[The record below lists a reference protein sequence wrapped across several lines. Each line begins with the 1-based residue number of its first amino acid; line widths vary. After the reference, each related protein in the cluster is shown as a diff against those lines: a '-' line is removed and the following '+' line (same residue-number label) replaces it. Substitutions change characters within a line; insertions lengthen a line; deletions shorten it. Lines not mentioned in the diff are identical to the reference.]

1 MIKLLALLTLMLSSA
16 NTSCDKERS
25 LPETPPSRFERYTT
39 DLTMYSDILGETI
52 HYSIY
57 LPADYTTATDRRYGV
72 VYLLHGFGDNWGAW
86 NDQWLHITT
95 LIDSKEAAGEITPM
109 IYVMPQGFN
118 SYYVNRYDG
127 SFNYMDMFTEELV
140 PYIDRTYRT
149 RADRSSRAVAG
160 YSMGGFGAM
169 ILPSKHAELFSVS
182 IPLSMSF
189 RTDEQYMAEPQSG
202 WDGQWGSIFGGVG
215 LAGEGRLTEY
225 YKEYC
230 PFYFFNE
237 QSAASFADL
246 HYYFDCGDDEEQLLI
261 ANDRLHRQLRELGIA
276 HEYRVR
282 NGAHT
287 SDYWHDAMREGLDY
301 IECCFNGGTWP
312 DAQNIATDPSYAG
325 AELSETVGGEE
336 VVAYPSAGYDES
348 KSNSVVYLLHDG
360 LAKEDLH
367 RMMNLWNVAVNTKPF
382 IVVCV
387 PSSQAGSD
395 FATLAQAIDAKYA
408 IAEDADRH
416 FGAGLGSG
424 AGLLYRYAAGEEARL
439 AALYLFD
446 GEVDVEATAPCSGTY
461 YYIDTTDGGEHYVEA
476 GELYERCKADGV
488 PYDYRVRNGRS
499 GADAAMG
506 GFQASKS
513 NLMDRIRN

>member
-282 NGAHT
+282 NGLLARRH
-287 SDYWHDAMREGLDY
+287 AR
-301 IECCFNGGTWP
+301 
-312 DAQNIATDPSYAG
+312 G
-325 AELSETVGGEE
+325 AR
-336 VVAYPSAGYDES
+336 
-348 KSNSVVYLLHDG
+348 
-360 LAKEDLH
+360 LH
-367 RMMNLWNVAVNTKPF
+367 RVLLQRRHVARRSEHRDRPLL
-382 IVVCV
+382 C
-387 PSSQAGSD
+387 GS
-395 FATLAQAIDAKYA
+395 
-408 IAEDADRH
+408 
-416 FGAGLGSG
+416 
-424 AGLLYRYAAGEEARL
+424 
-439 AALYLFD
+439 
-446 GEVDVEATAPCSGTY
+446 
-461 YYIDTTDGGEHYVEA
+461 
-476 GELYERCKADGV
+476 
-488 PYDYRVRNGRS
+488 
-499 GADAAMG
+499 
-506 GFQASKS
+506 
-513 NLMDRIRN
+513 

>member
-1 MIKLLALLTLMLSSA
+1 
-16 NTSCDKERS
+16 
-25 LPETPPSRFERYTT
+25 
-39 DLTMYSDILGETI
+39 
-52 HYSIY
+52 
-57 LPADYTTATDRRYGV
+57 
-72 VYLLHGFGDNWGAW
+72 
-86 NDQWLHITT
+86 
-95 LIDSKEAAGEITPM
+95 
-109 IYVMPQGFN
+109 
-118 SYYVNRYDG
+118 
-127 SFNYMDMFTEELV
+127 
-140 PYIDRTYRT
+140 
-149 RADRSSRAVAG
+149 
-160 YSMGGFGAM
+160 
-169 ILPSKHAELFSVS
+169 
-182 IPLSMSF
+182 
-189 RTDEQYMAEPQSG
+189 
-202 WDGQWGSIFGGVG
+202 
-215 LAGEGRLTEY
+215 
-225 YKEYC
+225 
-230 PFYFFNE
+230 
-237 QSAASFADL
+237 
-246 HYYFDCGDDEEQLLI
+246 
-261 ANDRLHRQLRELGIA
+261 
-276 HEYRVR
+276 
-282 NGAHT
+282 
-287 SDYWHDAMREGLDY
+287 MREGLDY

-325 AELSETVGGEE
+325 AELSETVGGAE

-488 PYDYRVRNGRS
+488 PYDYRVRNGQS